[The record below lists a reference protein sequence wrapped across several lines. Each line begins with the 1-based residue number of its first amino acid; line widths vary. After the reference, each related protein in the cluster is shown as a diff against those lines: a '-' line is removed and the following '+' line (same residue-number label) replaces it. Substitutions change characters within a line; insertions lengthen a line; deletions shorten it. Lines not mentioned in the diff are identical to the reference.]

1 MNVHLLFPRGSTV
14 MNRTQTFCLSM
25 FAAIVLLLP
34 VNDAVA
40 ARSQSWD
47 FSVLLDGDEIG
58 YHRFELTDVGDER
71 RVRSEAKFDVRFLFI
86 NAFRYRHENTEIWSN
101 GCLRQIEAKTQA
113 NGKKLSVSG
122 SQVQDEF
129 IVDDGSEKNAL
140 SDCVMTF
147 AYWDP
152 DFLQQPRLLN
162 SQSGEYIDV
171 QVEPLGSEPIT
182 VRGEEV
188 AALAYRLTAKK
199 MQLKLWYSQDNE
211 WLALESVAKG
221 GRIIRY
227 ELT

>member
-1 MNVHLLFPRGSTV
+1 
-14 MNRTQTFCLSM
+14 MNRLSVVALSLLAVAILA
-25 FAAIVLLLP
+25 FPVSAAS
-34 VNDAVA
+34 A

-47 FSVLLDGDEIG
+47 FSVLLDGDKIG
-58 YHRFELTDVGDER
+58 YHRFELTDSGDER

-86 NAFRYRHENTEIWSN
+86 NAFRYRHENTEVWSD
-101 GCLRQIEAKTQA
+101 GCLSKIDARTQA
-113 NGKKLSVSG
+113 NGKKLAVTG
-122 SQVQDEF
+122 TQVQGEF
-129 IVDDGSEKNAL
+129 VVDDGSQTNAL

-152 DFLQQPRLLN
+152 KFLQQPKLLN

-171 QVEPLGSEPIT
+171 EVEALGREPIT
-182 VRGEEV
+182 VRGQEV
-188 AALAYRLTAKK
+188 AASAYRLTAKQL
-199 MQLKLWYSQDNE
+199 QLKLWYSPDNE